1 MELFFSNV
9 AIFATGAFLG
19 ALVGRILTFG
29 IMSVALIVT
38 MVLK

>member
-1 MELFFSNV
+1 MDLHFNTV

-29 IMSVALIVT
+29 IMAVLLLIMLVI
-38 MVLK
+38 K